1 MEIIITSNLIV
12 DAYLASDIECDE
24 TGCFYLIDN
33 NRYTDE
39 ELTDTDVSRLCDWHI
54 TEANL
59 EEQAD
64 LYRQMAGGF

>member
-1 MEIIITSNLIV
+1 MV
-12 DAYLASDIECDE
+12 DAYLTSDIECDE
-24 TGCFYLIDN
+24 GDCFYLIDN

-39 ELTDTDVSRLCDWHI
+39 ELTDTDVRRLCDWHI

-64 LYRQMAGGF
+64 IYNAWIGGE